1 MVQQIGLRNPPSRFD
16 SYTLVAERR
25 VMQIVFSP
33 ASDNVVDDV
42 KITELVYRS

>member
-1 MVQQIGLRNPPSRFD
+1 MGHEVELLIFQ
-16 SYTLVAERR
+16 ERR

-42 KITELVYRS
+42 KITELVYRL